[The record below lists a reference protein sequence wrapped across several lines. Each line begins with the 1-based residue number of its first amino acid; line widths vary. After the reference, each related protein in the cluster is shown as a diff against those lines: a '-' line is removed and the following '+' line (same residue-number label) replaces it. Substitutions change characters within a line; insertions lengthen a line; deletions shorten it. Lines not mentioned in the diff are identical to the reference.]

1 MILRGPADRFVK
13 EGNVDVHPEAIV
25 WTHVEPVSL
34 VALGKGRII
43 VGKSAFL
50 NGGVWVRASELVHVG
65 DWCKI
70 GPRVM
75 IMDSDAHE
83 LSKGHEGPG
92 KSAPVVIEDDVWI
105 GAAAMILKGV
115 RIGKHSVVAAGA
127 VVTRDVP
134 ASVLVA
140 GNPARLVRE
149 L

>member
-1 MILRGPADRFVK
+1 MRLRGPDGRLIK
-13 EGNVDVHPEAIV
+13 EGAVDIHPEAII

-34 VALGKGRII
+34 VTRGKGRII
-43 VGKSAFL
+43 VGKSSFL
-50 NGGVWVRASELVHVG
+50 NGGVWIRASELVHVG

-83 LSKGHEGPG
+83 LAKGHDGPG
-92 KSAPVVIEDDVWI
+92 KTAPVVIEDEVLVCA
-105 GAAAMILKGV
+105 GAIILKGV
-115 RIGKHSVVAAGA
+115 RIGRHSVVGAGS

-134 ASVLVA
+134 SSVLVA
-140 GNPARLVRE
+140 GNPAKFVRE